1 MKLLRP
7 PRHHSELERRAV
19 ELRSDTFTLPTQ
31 EMYEAL
37 RRVPRSDDVY
47 GEDPT
52 VRLLEALAAEQTGK
66 EEAAP
71 LLTSARQGNLTV
83 LVAYCPR
90 GRRAS
95 A

>member
-7 PRHHSELERRAV
+7 PRHQSERERRAV
-19 ELRSDTFTLPTQ
+19 ELRRDTFTLPTQ

-37 RRVPRSDDVY
+37 RRVPRGDDVY
-47 GEDPT
+47 AEDPT

-66 EEAAP
+66 EAP
-71 LLTSARQGNLTV
+71 LVSATQSNLTV
-83 LVAYCPR
+83 LVAHCPP
-90 GRRAS
+90 GRRAP

>member
-1 MKLLRP
+1 MKLLP

-19 ELRSDTFTLPTQ
+19 ELRSDTFTLPT

-37 RRVPRSDDVY
+37 RRAPRGDDVY

-66 EEAAP
+66 EAAP
-71 LLTSARQGNLTV
+71 LVTSARQGNLTV
-83 LVAYCPR
+83 LVAHCPR
-90 GRRAS
+90 GRRAP

>member
-7 PRHHSELERRAV
+7 PRHHSEPERRAV

-37 RRVPRSDDVY
+37 RRVPRGDDVY

-66 EEAAP
+66 EAAP
-71 LLTSARQGNLTV
+71 LVTSATQGNLTA
-83 LVAYCPR
+83 LVAHCPR

>member
-7 PRHHSELERRAV
+7 PRHQSELERRAV
-19 ELRSDTFTLPTQ
+19 ELRRDTFTLPTQ

-37 RRVPRSDDVY
+37 RRVPRGDDVY
-47 GEDPT
+47 AEDPT

-66 EEAAP
+66 EAAP
-71 LLTSARQGNLTV
+71 PVTSATQGNLTV
-83 LVAYCPR
+83 LVAHCPR
-90 GRRAS
+90 GRRAP

>member
-37 RRVPRSDDVY
+37 RRVPRGDDVY

-66 EEAAP
+66 EAAP
-71 LLTSARQGNLTV
+71 LVSATQGNLTV
-83 LVAYCPR
+83 LVTHRPP
-90 GRRAS
+90 GRQAP